1 MVTTPIVRIGI
12 HVDSSIPHG
21 LYFDRNLH
29 FAESDMRPPIQKLA
43 EHERT
48 TGARPVG
55 ATTDQ
60 DAAANVQQMF
70 DTIAPKYDMLNHVL
84 SVGIDRWWWSRA
96 SRTFRPILQRPE
108 AVALDL
114 CCGTGDMT
122 LALLKH
128 RPKSSGAPSMTASS
142 SWMGMNPADSPDVPA
157 PILAPILAVDF
168 SHQMLSRGAEK
179 FAPHN
184 IIPIEADALHLP
196 IADNSIDL
204 VTSAFGFRNLSNYEA
219 GLAELHRILRPGGQ
233 IGILDFNQ
241 PTGLTGALYNL
252 YFKQILPR
260 FGGLISGDPAAYT
273 YLPDSVARFPSPSRM
288 IELMADAGFTNST
301 WTSYTF
307 GTAGLYRA
315 TKSFL
320 RHTA

>member
-1 MVTTPIVRIGI
+1 
-12 HVDSSIPHG
+12 
-21 LYFDRNLH
+21 
-29 FAESDMRPPIQKLA
+29 
-43 EHERT
+43 
-48 TGARPVG
+48 
-55 ATTDQ
+55 
-60 DAAANVQQMF
+60 
-70 DTIAPKYDMLNHVL
+70 
-84 SVGIDRWWWSRA
+84 
-96 SRTFRPILQRPE
+96 
-108 AVALDL
+108 
-114 CCGTGDMT
+114 MT

-128 RPKSSGAPSMTASS
+128 RPKPKNLGSNKAVILSEAKNPRISPEAPPTFTESE
-142 SWMGMNPADSPDVPA
+142 
-157 PILAPILAVDF
+157 APILAVDF

-196 IADNSIDL
+196 LADNSIDL

-273 YLPDSVARFPSPSRM
+273 YLPDSVARFPSPTRM
-288 IELMADAGFTNST
+288 IELMANVGFINAT

-315 TKSFL
+315 IKP
-320 RHTA
+320 

>member
-1 MVTTPIVRIGI
+1 MTNELKPEYEI
-12 HVDSSIPHG
+12 
-21 LYFDRNLH
+21 
-29 FAESDMRPPIQKLA
+29 
-43 EHERT
+43 T
-48 TGARPVG
+48 TGARPTG
-55 ATTDQ
+55 TTTDQ

-70 DTIAPKYDMLNHVL
+70 DTIAPKYDLLNHVL
-84 SVGIDRWWWSRA
+84 SVGIDRWWWTRA
-96 SRTFRPILQRPE
+96 ARSFRPILERPE

-128 RPKSSGAPSMTASS
+128 RPHQQPTTS
-142 SWMGMNPADSPDVPA
+142 NQQPAT
-157 PILAPILAVDF
+157 APILAVDF

-179 FAPHN
+179 FAAHN

-196 IADNSIDL
+196 IAENSIDL

-219 GLAELHRILRPGGQ
+219 GLAELYRVLRPGGQ

-241 PTGLTGALYNL
+241 PTGLTGTLYNL

-273 YLPDSVARFPSPSRM
+273 YLPDSVARFPRPSRM
-288 IELMADAGFTNST
+288 IELMADAGFTHPT

-315 TKSFL
+315 IKP
-320 RHTA
+320 